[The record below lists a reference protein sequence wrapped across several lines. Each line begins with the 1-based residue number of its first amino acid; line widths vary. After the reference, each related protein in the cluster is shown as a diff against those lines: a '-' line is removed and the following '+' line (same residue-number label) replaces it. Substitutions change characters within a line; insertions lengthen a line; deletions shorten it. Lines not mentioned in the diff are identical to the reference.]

1 MASTVTAHGSTA
13 PHHKRPNS
21 SSLQKM
27 LDLEHA
33 RKLERLKGH
42 QSMPVYH
49 HPSHLAFQQVL
60 RQHVNQGHPPQSP
73 PRLSPFPNTNA
84 APPPLKPLVPLQS
97 RRRESSVQLPV
108 PKTDS
113 LPSAMKASRR
123 VTALPSL
130 SISVPP
136 PPSNTKTQID
146 RGADIKEPSEHKHKT
161 VTFLDVVAPEEL
173 TADDASSICHSPSWE
188 SFGQNKKKEKK
199 NEAKMRKKEKEQ
211 AEKLAEKE
219 AKSVKKMLAAKLS
232 KTPPSRPPNASRS
245 VSSPITSADDQL
257 RSASSHAF
265 YDPPPPIRPQH
276 ARQRSD
282 SVAMQIKAALTGNK
296 SPTQT
301 QPAGNQG
308 FIGGLKL
315 EQKLQEIDT
324 SMPLRKPVP
333 LASMTHQRA
342 NSFGPEVRVTPP
354 AFKSPGLPR
363 SSSHEPQAKAN
374 KHHEDDDFAP
384 RSERVASMHTPSWC
398 QPLISP
404 SAPPVPDVS
413 NLQQW
418 KPQAAQAQLQDLAI
432 DDDDAELEPPS
443 ALGEFVLEQERGRR
457 RESYVHQS
465 RQQSR
470 ERSVTGLKDEV
481 RVSSAKSHYPP
492 QANRHHHPRSQP
504 SSSGSSPLSG
514 KFTSRNNSMTNL
526 NVHND
531 QSPQTEDFTITFRL
545 PYTPPVQA
553 SPNEG
558 SFDRSTSQGPPLSR
572 TMPRETTLP
581 PEMSLSRERLL
592 SPKGATI
599 KSFRDAAKAAFQ
611 KVSSPG
617 SSKSLPSSYFTRAAR
632 DTNMTPD
639 SPSSSRYST
648 DEPSPSQAAP
658 ARPFAEHAGSTMP
671 SRDSSARPTDRSS
684 ISSCDEGMPSPS
696 PATTPDSSRPQSEKG
711 LSQADGEVGRV
722 DNEAVL
728 ISDDARSYRVSHAA
742 ILTSSPTVS
751 NPRISLPPQIPV
763 QNHEAHLNELEALVT
778 ETFGRNA
785 SVADA
790 DDSDSSQGYPTPT
803 HTESSKSSTLA
814 TPVTSAPLMSPREY
828 SQDERKLAANVASPT
843 QNEPACSVQ
852 RHPSLTKSRSSPDL
866 VLDTS
871 FLPKL
876 KHQPLI
882 PRALVPTPPPRSS
895 KRGSNIMS
903 GGNTTTQASPLSDA
917 AWRKS
922 VVALKTPAN
931 PSIYLEEARKS
942 MPGPPPPAAPSRS
955 NRASRASILPPNGAP
970 EPVAKML
977 VECCGC
983 KFLHDLPS
991 KVYECMANP
1000 DGKVEDRKLG
1010 VSGIITTTVKCPW
1023 CSHGMTTR
1031 CCAGYAAVIYLK
1043 EKLH

>member
-1 MASTVTAHGSTA
+1 MTATTATHESTA
-13 PHHKRPNS
+13 PRRGRPNS
-21 SSLQKM
+21 DSLQKM

-33 RKLERLKGH
+33 QKLERLKGH
-42 QSMPVYH
+42 QSMPVYT

-60 RQHVNQGHPPQSP
+60 QQHVNQGRRPPQSP
-73 PRLSPFPNTNA
+73 PRLTPFPIVN
-84 APPPLKPLVPLQS
+84 APPPVKPLVPLQS

-108 PKTDS
+108 PKTDL

-136 PPSNTKTQID
+136 PPSNAKTQID
-146 RGADIKEPSEHKHKT
+146 REVDRKESVEHKHKT
-161 VTFLDVVAPEEL
+161 VTFLDVVAAEEP

-211 AEKLAEKE
+211 PEKE
-219 AKSVKKMLAAKLS
+219 AKSVTKMLVAKLS

-245 VSSPITSADDQL
+245 VSSPVTSADNQL
-257 RSASSHAF
+257 RSASAQAF
-265 YDPPPPIRPQH
+265 HEPPPPIRPQH

-282 SVAMQIKAALTGNK
+282 SVAMQIKAALTGHK
-296 SPTQT
+296 SPTQS
-301 QPAGNQG
+301 QPDENHG

-315 EQKLQEIDT
+315 EQKLQAAAT

-333 LASMTHQRA
+333 FTSLTHQRA
-342 NSFGPEVRVTPP
+342 NSFSPEVRVTPS
-354 AFKSPGLPR
+354 AFKAPGLPR
-363 SSSHEPQAKAN
+363 SSTYGPEAETN
-374 KHHEDDDFAP
+374 KHHEDDDFDSRP
-384 RSERVASMHTPSWC
+384 SRVASMHIPSWG
-398 QPLISP
+398 QPQVSHP
-404 SAPPVPDVS
+404 APPLPDVS
-413 NLQQW
+413 NLPQW
-418 KPQAAQAQLQDLAI
+418 RAEATQTKLQDLAV
-432 DDDDAELEPPS
+432 DDDDAELNPPS

-470 ERSVTGLKDEV
+470 ERSVTGFKDEI

-492 QANRHHHPRSQP
+492 QANRQHQHRAQS
-504 SSSGSSPLSG
+504 SSSGSSPLAG
-514 KFTSRNNSMTNL
+514 NFTPRIGSTTNL
-526 NVHND
+526 NVQRD
-531 QSPQTEDFTITFRL
+531 QSPQAEDFTITFRL
-545 PYTPPVQA
+545 PYTPPIQA
-553 SPNEG
+553 SPNQG
-558 SFDRSTSQGPPLSR
+558 SFDRLTSQGPPVSR
-572 TMPRETTLP
+572 MMKREIAPTHERSMSRDSLQPTT
-581 PEMSLSRERLL
+581 
-592 SPKGATI
+592 GNTI
-599 KSFRDAAKAAFQ
+599 RNFRDAAKAAFQ

-617 SSKSLPSSYFTRAAR
+617 SSKPSVSNYFTRAAR
-632 DTNMTPD
+632 ETTMTPD

-648 DEPSPSQAAP
+648 EEYSPNQAAP
-658 ARPFAEHAGSTMP
+658 ARPFAEPTESTMP
-671 SRDSSARPTDRSS
+671 SRDSSARPTNRSS
-684 ISSCDEGMPSPS
+684 MSSCDEGMPSSS

-711 LSQADGEVGRV
+711 LSQVDGEVGRV
-722 DNEAVL
+722 DNETVL
-728 ISDDARSYRVSHAA
+728 VSNDTRSYRISHAA

-751 NPRISLPPQIPV
+751 NPRISLPPQIPF

-778 ETFGRNA
+778 QTFGKNA

-790 DDSDSSQGYPTPT
+790 EDSDSSQGFPTPT
-803 HTESSKSSTLA
+803 HTESSKSSAMA
-814 TPVTSAPLMSPREY
+814 TPVTSAALTSPREY
-828 SQDERKLAANVASPT
+828 RQEEHKQVENVAPPMQHEPT
-843 QNEPACSVQ
+843 YSVQ
-852 RHPSLTKSRSSPDL
+852 RQPSLTKSRSSPDL

-876 KHQPLI
+876 KHQPLV
-882 PRALVPTPPPRSS
+882 PRVLAPPPPPRSP
-895 KRGSNIMS
+895 KRTSINMS
-903 GGNTTTQASPLSDA
+903 IGNTTAQPSPLSDS

-922 VVALKTPAN
+922 VASLKTPAN
-931 PSIYLEEARKS
+931 PSSYLQEARKS
-942 MPGPPPPAAPSRS
+942 MQGPSPPAGTTRS
-955 NRASRASILPPNGAP
+955 NRASRASILPPNGTP

-983 KFLHDLPS
+983 KFLHDMPS

-1000 DGKVEDRKLG
+1000 EGKVEDRNLG
-1010 VSGIITTTVKCPW
+1010 VSGIISTTVKCPW